1 LLDSFPGEGVSIFS
15 KQYLASCNSGFA
27 VYIDVAYI
35 IFWMKKCRFYY
46 FLSVVFNFEEG
57 LQVLRMK
64 LAGELYDDMT
74 DTDGKPIVKPGS
86 DIGVRQQKAR
96 AKRNK
101 VVRMSAGKICKLI
114 ALLIRMKFDKK

>member
-1 LLDSFPGEGVSIFS
+1 
-15 KQYLASCNSGFA
+15 
-27 VYIDVAYI
+27 
-35 IFWMKKCRFYY
+35 MKKCRFYY